1 MSLELLAEQRP
12 SVARALYKYKNE
24 IFKPGALTVREK
36 ELIAVAL
43 SCLLRC
49 EACLEFHADMA
60 MEAGATKEDLRET
73 LDVTMYMTGPSTLMW
88 SSAIEN
94 VVQDDSDE
102 G

>member
-12 SVARALYKYKNE
+12 SVARALYKYKKE

-49 EACLEFHADMA
+49 ETCLEFHADMA

-88 SSAIEN
+88 SSAIEK

>member
-49 EACLEFHADMA
+49 ETCLEFHADRA

-94 VVQDDSDE
+94 LVQDDSDE